1 MKGDNDTPNIARRDL
16 LKKAGVAVGAAGVA
30 AIATQGDAEAAVS
43 DDAKSSAGY
52 RESEHVQA
60 YYELAKF

>member
-1 MKGDNDTPNIARRDL
+1 MKGDTDTPNMARRDL

-30 AIATQGDAEAAVS
+30 AIATTGDAKAAESGEAKA
-43 DDAKSSAGY
+43 SAGY
-52 RESEHVQA
+52 RESEHVQT